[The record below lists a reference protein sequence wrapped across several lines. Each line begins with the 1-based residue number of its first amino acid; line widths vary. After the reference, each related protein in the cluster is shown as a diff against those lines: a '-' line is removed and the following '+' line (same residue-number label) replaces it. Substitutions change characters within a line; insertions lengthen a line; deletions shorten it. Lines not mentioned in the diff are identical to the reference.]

1 MFYDNTRD
9 FMTQIAPFYDYI
21 CFPCSDERILF
32 FENFKDNNS
41 IKSVLDTA
49 CSTGETCYR
58 LYKGGFEVSGLD
70 FSSGMIAQSIG
81 RKFDIVYNNSLIWI
95 PTIDYVRQTI
105 SSAFDVLNNNG
116 IFIIDIPNSDLFIS
130 TYKKQYI
137 SSRQVSNNHFYKI
150 STYKE
155 YPNRTNKEL
164 TSLQTYIVQDIQLGV
179 ENIYSCWLKLRLHGL
194 DELIKILKEYNFE
207 ILEIYGD
214 YIKKD
219 IGVAASYQIIG
230 KK

>member
-1 MFYDNTRD
+1 
-9 FMTQIAPFYDYI
+9 
-21 CFPCSDERILF
+21 
-32 FENFKDNNS
+32 
-41 IKSVLDTA
+41 
-49 CSTGETCYR
+49 
-58 LYKGGFEVSGLD
+58 
-70 FSSGMIAQSIG
+70 
-81 RKFDIVYNNSLIWI
+81 
-95 PTIDYVRQTI
+95 
-105 SSAFDVLNNNG
+105 
-116 IFIIDIPNSDLFIS
+116 LFIS